1 MATRESKTARVLKK
15 LQKKKR
21 VTNRELNKICFR
33 YGSSIHELRKE
44 GHIIKT
50 VRINNDGLYEYI
62 YLGEDEE

>member
-1 MATRESKTARVLKK
+1 MATRESKTERVLKR

-44 GHIIKT
+44 GHNIKT

-62 YLGEDEE
+62 YIEEEE